1 MLFTQTDQALGEIPH
16 MSYVERF
23 QVADVPPEGPSI
35 PLSRL
40 SSALEDM
47 GLCLS
52 LDAQGY
58 LESYTTYQM
67 EPEQDPDADW
77 RLDIS
82 VGSTCC
88 TPLIN
93 DYLSAAAD
101 FFQNSSLSWASF
113 HTFRRDVGT
122 VRLLSRDDE
131 PPEVHPETG
140 SLLSPED
147 IATLESFSGDSRGYF
162 GRMLDF
168 LQNFMDAGVQA
179 GRFTKRQARRDL
191 QIALWYA
198 YACNN
203 MDEYRFYY
211 QAAQWMPDSEENAKG
226 CATWYYR
233 YSAALMYCGR
243 LKEAQKYAELGA

>member
-1 MLFTQTDQALGEIPH
+1 M
-16 MSYVERF
+16 
-23 QVADVPPEGPSI
+23 
-35 PLSRL
+35 
-40 SSALEDM
+40 
-47 GLCLS
+47 
-52 LDAQGY
+52 
-58 LESYTTYQM
+58 
-67 EPEQDPDADW
+67 
-77 RLDIS
+77 
-82 VGSTCC
+82 
-88 TPLIN
+88 
-93 DYLSAAAD
+93 
-101 FFQNSSLSWASF
+101 
-113 HTFRRDVGT
+113 GT

-147 IATLESFSGDSRGYF
+147 IATLQSFSGDSRGYF

-168 LQNFMDAGVQA
+168 LQNFMDSGVQA

-243 LKEAQKYAELGA
+243 LEEAQKYAELGAQEEPDYPWIWLQVAKLRSRGPGGGPGRRTAGPSPGTRRL